1 MRVMTC
7 PNRSEERNG
16 GPRNAANA
24 IPNPHTAAHS
34 WTAHPTVDSLCR
46 ADCVC
51 VCVPQCP

>member
-1 MRVMTC
+1 MTC